1 MKSRYKNIII
11 CKGQSYRLLFFYILT
26 VMHNPFDLT
35 IFWPKQSSAQQ
46 SPSKQAVAN
55 PLFCLDGFPIK
66 AFGNDRI

>member
-1 MKSRYKNIII
+1 
-11 CKGQSYRLLFFYILT
+11 
-26 VMHNPFDLT
+26 MHNPFDFT
-35 IFWPKQSSAQQ
+35 QSILFPVTLLRRPRFDNLLAETKFGAQ